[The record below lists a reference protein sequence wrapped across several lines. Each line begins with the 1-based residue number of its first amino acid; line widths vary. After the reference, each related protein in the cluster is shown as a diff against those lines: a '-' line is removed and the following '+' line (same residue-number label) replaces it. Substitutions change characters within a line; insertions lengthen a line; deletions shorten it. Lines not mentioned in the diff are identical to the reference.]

1 MFRLIGFLVMFTAT
15 AGGYVF
21 FDYKMSARW
30 SGREDSEGLTFTEYL
45 SGFSGR
51 FAGLGGSAAAAG
63 LPTQLTD
70 MLPKPP
76 EGWTVRPTEAADVE
90 GFLPKS
96 TKKADKKAVAA
107 VKKVGETTAGS
118 GTEVAALTF
127 EKGDRKVVIKAVRY
141 PNVIFT
147 SFAAMQQRMELQM
160 MTAEFRGTEFMTVRG
175 LDVTEDLLPDGFRGR
190 YFIAD
195 FGAQIHLRV
204 LAPKRMSD
212 AELVPF
218 FETLHVKALNANVID
233 KVEGLGDVPVIV
245 VASALDE
252 SGRDAYLADVAARAA
267 DEARREDAEREAA
280 EAAIAQEEAATAAEG
295 AKTKSVGSFLGGL
308 NKLFAGDEKGSMSVE
323 ERKSH
328 EAGLLEAAESG
339 NAVAAAVHAGALYGA
354 IAEELGKAEMKG
366 APGSAGGFTSA
377 NGSSGSR
384 TKIKVGI
391 GNCTEEG
398 GRKSCLVEGAE
409 N

>member
-15 AGGYVF
+15 AGGYLF

-30 SGREDSEGLTFTEYL
+30 SGREDAEGLTFTEYL
-45 SGFSGR
+45 SGFSAR

-63 LPTQLTD
+63 LPTQLVD

-107 VKKVGETTAGS
+107 VTKMGETTAGS
-118 GTEVAALTF
+118 GTEVAALTY
-127 EKGDRKVVIKAVRY
+127 EQGDRKVVIKAVRY
-141 PNVIFT
+141 PNIIFT

-175 LDVTEDLLPDGFRGR
+175 LDVTEDLLPEGFRGR

-204 LAPKRMSD
+204 LAPKRMTD
-212 AELVPF
+212 EDLVPF
-218 FETLHVKALNANVID
+218 FQTLHVKALNAGVID

-245 VASALDE
+245 LASALADAE
-252 SGRDAYLADVAARAA
+252 REAYLADVAAR
-267 DEARREDAEREAA
+267 EA
-280 EAAIAQEEAATAAEG
+280 EEAAREAQSQADAAAAGEAEATQDSG
-295 AKTKSVGSFLGGL
+295 GFLGGL
-308 NKLFAGDEKGSMSVE
+308 FGGSE
-323 ERKSH
+323 D
-328 EAGLLEAAESG
+328 AEAAPEEPPP
-339 NAVAAAVHAGALYGA
+339 
-354 IAEELGKAEMKG
+354 AEAKCSTGKDGVKRC
-366 APGSAGGFTSA
+366 SVGG
-377 NGSSGSR
+377 G
-384 TKIKVGI
+384 
-391 GNCTEEG
+391 
-398 GRKSCLVEGAE
+398 
-409 N
+409 